1 MRCENKTF
9 LQNDPGFLQEI
20 SSTAVEV
27 GLGYTSPSLAN
38 PLLTRLPPSSLTVIR
53 KLRLVVSQLKYY
65 RGLLWT
71 FGTTYQSGLAL
82 EGTRLRHRKAMGRS
96 TSHNDGGEARDAA
109 FLRRS
114 SAPPWCSSS
123 LPSCQRGFQLNVNLE
138 QELFGPAASAS
149 AVGTCSVT
157 FGSFVLMS

>member
-1 MRCENKTF
+1 MKFRGGEF
-9 LQNDPGFLQEI
+9 
-20 SSTAVEV
+20 STGTMGNFQPELTHTEDC
-27 GLGYTSPSLAN
+27 GGPSVR
-38 PLLTRLPPSSLTVIR
+38 PIRVDLP
-53 KLRLVVSQLKYY
+53 
-65 RGLLWT
+65 
-71 FGTTYQSGLAL
+71 L

-123 LPSCQRGFQLNVNLE
+123 FPSCQRGFQLNVNLE